1 MGSPIP
7 RSRAAVDA
15 VRATRRVYAVFTQPR
30 LILSCSVFFAGVRFV
45 DGIDLG
51 AFGDDG
57 MQPRGTWRL
66 SCSVLTDLR
75 ANGADVLRVRLCD
88 VSERGFMGECD
99 RNVPIG
105 STVSL
110 DLPGY
115 GAVHARVR
123 WSMGGRIG
131 GRFMDA
137 VDFDACRRGI
147 EVATNTV

>member
-1 MGSPIP
+1 M
-7 RSRAAVDA
+7 
-15 VRATRRVYAVFTQPR
+15 
-30 LILSCSVFFAGVRFV
+30 

-66 SCSVLTDLR
+66 ACSVLTDLR
-75 ANGADVLRVRLCD
+75 ADGADVLRVRLCD
-88 VSERGFMGECD
+88 VSERGFMGECE
-99 RNVPIG
+99 RNVAIG

-137 VDFDACRRGI
+137 VDFEACRRGI
-147 EVATNTV
+147 EAATNTI